1 MEELYTCHCVRYKI
15 FAREKKLKDSTSNH
29 NLSGSSVPLERTSI
43 TKARTR
49 WKVII
54 FSATIVLRKKK
65 QAATGKHVS
74 RNNILSSLIEYIYW
88 PVKSLYWVNSK
99 KYHTRWNRSAISMY
113 SISPTHSYESFAR
126 IYRNCQ
132 FSNEMSPNYQTP
144 VNPSNHAIDI
154 LYNSFDNCMEPGFSL
169 ATRPKPIWLRVW
181 PPHQDHHRQLTNTKN
196 DNNEWL
202 SAKVSWCMIPHSRNR
217 PNKNGGQKLNGRTP
231 LDRNERKSLNWINIC
246 QLASLDYY
254 FFSAGGCRGGGGDV
268 GAVVLLPVT
277 MLEMCYFDM
286 VSMLYTNIHS

>member
-1 MEELYTCHCVRYKI
+1 M
-15 FAREKKLKDSTSNH
+15 
-29 NLSGSSVPLERTSI
+29 
-43 TKARTR
+43 
-49 WKVII
+49 
-54 FSATIVLRKKK
+54 LRKKK
-65 QAATGKHVS
+65 QAATEKHVS

-202 SAKVSWCMIPHSRNR
+202 SAKVSWCMIPYSRNR

-254 FFSAGGCRGGGGDV
+254 FFSAGGGRGGGGDV

-286 VSMLYTNIHS
+286 VSMLYTNIHSLKWMEGGHWLWQRNYCAFWLHLYRDHGSVMVRIPMNSRISCQSVNNR